1 MRLKNDGAESKGI
14 SVTRRSRAA
23 TIEGGRA
30 SFPQHIA
37 TVFVITL
44 RVGCNWEGVLK
55 LEPNNGDQA
64 GTQLLEQ
71 RYV

>member
-14 SVTRRSRAA
+14 FVTRRSRAA

-37 TVFVITL
+37 NSVCNNPQGGTEL
-44 RVGCNWEGVLK
+44 GGGSQVG
-55 LEPNNGDQA
+55 A
-64 GTQLLEQ
+64 
-71 RYV
+71 